1 MSSLVSQSFRKPT
14 ILICSG
20 SCREKSFNARLARYA
35 AKILG
40 ENRHVNVELVDLT
53 DYPMAV
59 YNGDDEERNGIP
71 EAAKKLKQKF
81 IDSDG
86 LLFTCPE
93 YNGSVTALFKN
104 TVDWISRPH
113 LKDEPTYVAFK
124 GKAAALLS
132 TSPGGLGGLRSLH
145 HYREILTNLGCN
157 IIANQAAVGGAYKA
171 FDEAGDLILE
181 SHKGMVVAV
190 LEPLIK
196 ISGFTANQEVVCQ
209 VASHSTPCGE
219 YGYIDIAK

>member
-1 MSSLVSQSFRKPT
+1 MSGTPVFKKPT
-14 ILICSG
+14 VLVCSG
-20 SCREKSFNARLARYA
+20 SCRSKSFNKQLAVYSA
-35 AKILG
+35 NLLKEID
-40 ENRHVNVELVDLT
+40 VNVIYIDLR
-53 DYPMAV
+53 DYPMPV
-59 YNGDDEERNGIP
+59 YNGDDEEETGLP
-71 EAAKKLKQKF
+71 QSAKDLKQKF
-81 IDSDG
+81 IESDG

-113 LKDEPTYVAFK
+113 MKDEPTYVAFK

-171 FDEAGDLILE
+171 FDDKGDLLLD
-181 SHKGMVVAV
+181 SHKNMVTQV
-190 LEPLIK
+190 LQPLVK
-196 ISGFTANQEVVCQ
+196 ISGFNANQEMVCSLQ
-209 VASHSTPCGE
+209 NSQAERPCGE
-219 YGYIDIAK
+219 YGYIAIAK